1 MKYCNDC
8 LTPINSNS
16 KEDYCTFCKKDRV
29 LKANSIS

>member
-8 LTPINSNS
+8 LTPINRNS
-16 KEDYCTFCKKDRV
+16 REEYCTLCKKARV